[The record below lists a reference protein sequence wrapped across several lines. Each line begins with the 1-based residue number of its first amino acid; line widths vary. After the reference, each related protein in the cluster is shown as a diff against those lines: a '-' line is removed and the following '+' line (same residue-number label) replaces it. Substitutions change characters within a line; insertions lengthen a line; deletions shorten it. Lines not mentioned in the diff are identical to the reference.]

1 MEKLL
6 DAFKIEL
13 LRLANSGAE
22 KPKAN
27 TSMGIALY
35 LLMEDL
41 ENIGQKKFT
50 LLWKRLNKLL
60 WKELGQ
66 LKGDPEVGSFY
77 DVVLEYFIEIDEKN
91 KNEKLAN
98 VSEYIALI
106 RSGKD

>member
-22 KPKAN
+22 KPKDN

-35 LLMEDL
+35 LLMEEDL
-41 ENIGQKKFT
+41 ENIGEKKFT

-66 LKGDPEVGSFY
+66 LKGLPEAGSFY
-77 DVVLEYFIEIDEKN
+77 DVVLEYFMEIDEKMKKIKA
-91 KNEKLAN
+91 KNQ
-98 VSEYIALI
+98 
-106 RSGKD
+106 